1 MCLRWLCAG
10 PPCIAGLDPN
20 GLERIAQANRA
31 KYTPLANAIIEA
43 NPDRVVWGS
52 DWPHPRHEGAMPNDG
67 EMCNRL
73 LDWVPDAA
81 TRNKV
86 LAANPAKLYQF

>member
-1 MCLRWLCAG
+1 
-10 PPCIAGLDPN
+10 
-20 GLERIAQANRA
+20 
-31 KYTPLANAIIEA
+31 
-43 NPDRVVWGS
+43 
-52 DWPHPRHEGAMPNDG
+52 MPNDG